1 MVMRRIFSFLII
13 SLLLALSVI
22 AHDESELITDA
33 ESVASNSIVVVVI
46 ASALIAFLIIIAALK
61 KKESNRLKVFLFVS
75 ICVVSIVATFYLAMS
90 TILLNINSE
99 SNGPVHWHTDF
110 EIWKC
115 GENLDL
121 LDPTGL
127 SNRIGTSVF
136 HEHGDQRIHVEG
148 VVTNMEDVTLSN
160 FIHFVGGELSSESF
174 TLSTNNGDV
183 SAKNGDRCPSG
194 AGNLQAFLYR
204 ITNPD
209 ASKNTGFFYTQT
221 KLADL
226 SQYVPAPYANV
237 PPGDCIILEFDV
249 EKERTDKIC
258 ETYRIAN
265 AQSHITEV
273 PHGS

>member
-258 ETYRIAN
+258 ETYRIAKEKGY
-265 AQSHITEV
+265 ITEV